1 MATHSSILAW
11 RIPWTEEPGGLHP
24 WGLEELDTT
33 ERLMHTQK
41 KKKKKKKE
49 RERRKKQKDIK
60 EYVPNEG
67 SNKSMM
73 ISPLPSPH
81 KLAMERKDGW
91 MGRKSTAVVCRGVQD
106 FTGGARGKESA
117 SQGRRHKKRGF
128 HPQVGK
134 IPWQREWQPTPVFL
148 PGKSHGQ
155 MGVVRCSS

>member
-1 MATHSSILAW
+1 
-11 RIPWTEEPGGLHP
+11 
-24 WGLEELDTT
+24 
-33 ERLMHTQK
+33 
-41 KKKKKKKE
+41 
-49 RERRKKQKDIK
+49 
-60 EYVPNEG
+60 
-67 SNKSMM
+67 MM